1 MKRTVI
7 FLLLG
12 ALMVLTA
19 CGTAATTE
27 PTAEPTEVP
36 PTQAPTPEPTEAPTQ
51 APAQSSP
58 TQEQTSAEPV
68 APGCYAE
75 SIDSL
80 ITLPKAPIAPAG
92 NDEWGKGDLQAKVTL
107 VEYGDFQ

>member
-1 MKRTVI
+1 VKRTVI

-27 PTAEPTEVP
+27 ATAEPTEVP
-36 PTQAPTPEPTEAPTQ
+36 PTEAPTPVPTEAPTQ
-51 APAQSSP
+51 APAQSSQ
-58 TQEQTSAEPV
+58 TQEQTSAEPT

-80 ITLPKAPIAPAG
+80 ITLPKAPIAPATDG
-92 NDEWGKGDLQAKVTL
+92 EWSKGDLQAKVT
-107 VEYGDFQ
+107 VIEYGDFQ